1 MGEGDKK
8 DGEAV
13 APAASAAPSSDAMEV
28 EPKDFHTGQ
37 YELVGIVSHK
47 GRSADG
53 GHYVGWVRTHK
64 ADGKDYKD
72 DQWLLFDDEDVL
84 QYEWKQITG
93 VSLDLQGGRADTQIA
108 YLCLYRKI
116 PCVMPDTPPK
126 DF

>member
-1 MGEGDKK
+1 MCFSVLQRFDTSSFRKRMKK
-8 DGEAV
+8 HIDNISPE
-13 APAASAAPSSDAMEV
+13 MEV
-28 EPKDFHTGQ
+28 DQEGAPPRDFETGQ

-64 ADGKDYKD
+64 KDGKDYKD
-72 DQWLLFDDEDVL
+72 DVWLLFDDEDVL

-108 YLCLYRKI
+108 Y
-116 PCVMPDTPPK
+116 M
-126 DF
+126 